1 MPAHRTRPAR
11 PAALTAT
18 CAAALLGLTAL
29 TGCSDENNPSGVASR
44 AASAAESAR
53 DEATAAASSLA
64 SRATEGFASATAEAG
79 RKLDGITGGTEV
91 KGDVKA
97 GPPKTDGDR
106 TTAEVTAANTDDTA
120 RSFSVQVDFTDQ
132 DGTWRDTVVVTVS
145 DVPAGKSGTATARS
159 NRQLSGEV
167 KAEVARAVRY

>member
-11 PAALTAT
+11 TAALTAT
-18 CAAALLGLTAL
+18 CAAALLGLTVL
-29 TGCSDENNPSGVASR
+29 TGCSDEDSPSGVASR

-79 RKLDGITGGTEV
+79 RRLDEIKGGTEA
-91 KGDVKA
+91 KDDVKA
-97 GPPKTDGDR
+97 GPAKTDGDR
-106 TTAEVTAANTDDTA
+106 TTAEVTATNTDGTT

-167 KAEVARAVRY
+167 KAEVKRAVRY